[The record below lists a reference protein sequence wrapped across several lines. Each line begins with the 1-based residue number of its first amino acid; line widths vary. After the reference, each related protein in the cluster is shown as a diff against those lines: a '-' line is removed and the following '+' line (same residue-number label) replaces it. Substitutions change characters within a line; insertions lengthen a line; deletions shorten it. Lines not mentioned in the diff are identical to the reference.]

1 MKEIP
6 LMPLF
11 RTVIFCLLFALG
23 FGAMSISLLAK
34 EFDVY
39 YSNKQYKEYVDNQI
53 EQLKEKR
60 VVYSDKLSLL
70 YGDPTIKQRLGRS
83 IFGVSDQ
90 ESETFFPEPDYG
102 LEEQSITAV
111 SEIIGSSRAV
121 TPKPKW
127 VFIIN
132 KELNRKVLL
141 YGGIAV
147 AALSMF
153 FFVEPAGN
161 KNKKIV
167 TEDEEENRDDS
178 KQDSEEDIET

>member
-1 MKEIP
+1 
-6 LMPLF
+6 MPLF
-11 RTVIFCLLFALG
+11 RTVIFCVLFALG

-83 IFGVSDQ
+83 IFGVSPDNGD
-90 ESETFFPEPDYG
+90 TFFPEPDYG
-102 LEEQSITAV
+102 LEEQSISAV

-127 VFIIN
+127 VVLIN

-153 FFVEPAGN
+153 FFVEPAR
-161 KNKKIV
+161 NKK
-167 TEDEEENRDDS
+167 TEGGEEDRDDS
-178 KQDSEEDIET
+178 EQDIEQ